1 MKNISKRFI
10 WHKNWITIFMKKIF
24 RVLLLVLVN
33 CVLSSNTN
41 FKNNEKSSM
50 RSINN
55 SAFTYGEKL
64 SYKISYG
71 LIDAGYAQLEVKKS
85 KTKIQNKSV
94 YHIVGIGTSSKTF
107 DWFFKIRDRY
117 ESYIDSSALVPLLFK
132 RNINEGGYKM
142 NQNYEFN
149 HQKHT
154 VKTSKGDIQTKKYI
168 QDMLSCFYYA
178 RTLRLNKLKK
188 GDVLA
193 FNAFVD
199 GETYPLKV
207 KFLGKEVVKIKAGK
221 FKALKFCPIVQ
232 TGRIFKH
239 NESLSVWISDDYNK
253 VPLLVKAKILFGSL
267 RMEMIKMEGE
277 LNPSG
282 VIR

>member
-1 MKNISKRFI
+1 MSGNTI
-10 WHKNWITIFMKKIF
+10 WHKNWMTVFMKRLFGILF
-24 RVLLLVLVN
+24 LILIT
-33 CVLSSNTN
+33 CFLSSNTSHKN
-41 FKNNEKSSM
+41 KEKSTTRWVKNN
-50 RSINN
+50 
-55 SAFTYGEKL
+55 AFTYGEKL
-64 SYKISYG
+64 KYKISYG

-85 KTKIQNKSV
+85 NIKVQNKSV
-94 YHIVGIGTSSKTF
+94 YHIVGLGTSSKTF
-107 DWFFKIRDRY
+107 DWFFKIRDCY
-117 ESYIDSSALVPLLFK
+117 ESYVDSSELVPLLFK
-132 RNINEGGYKM
+132 RNINEGGYKLS
-142 NQNYEFN
+142 QRYEFD
-149 HQKHT
+149 HKKLI
-154 VKTSKGDIQTKKYI
+154 VKTKKGDVQTKKNI

-178 RTLRLNKLKK
+178 RTLSLNKLKK
-188 GDVLA
+188 GDILS

-207 KFLGKEVVKIKAGK
+207 KFLGKDVIKIKAGE

-232 TGRIFKH
+232 TGRIFKS

-253 VPLLVKAKILFGSL
+253 VPLLIKAKILFGSL